1 MLGVLW
7 RRGWEDI
14 LGLQLAEDVEDRVN
28 CEEVWAAMCE
38 LGSCDAIVE
47 GLMWVRRWGYYVHS
61 GWCPQRDC
69 NGIDN
74 SIDSI
79 SIHMKPGSNVVCL
92 YVLMDVQSTL
102 ERRTE
107 TPVQCHH

>member
-1 MLGVLW
+1 MRSEL
-7 RRGWEDI
+7 
-14 LGLQLAEDVEDRVN
+14 VEEVEGRLN
-28 CEEVWAAMCE
+28 CKEVWAAMCK

-61 GWCPQRDC
+61 GWRPQRNC
-69 NGIDN
+69 NRIDK

-92 YVLMDVQSTL
+92 YVQMDVQSTL
-102 ERRTE
+102 ERRAE
-107 TPVQCHH
+107 TPLRCNC